1 MKDNL
6 IISPIFYMGSK
17 KKLLS
22 KGLQQLLPPNS
33 L

>member
-17 KKLLS
+17 KKLLN
-22 KGLQQLLPPNS
+22 KGLLQLLPPNS
-33 L
+33 P